1 MTRILTNV
9 AANAD
14 LTKLQNRVRNVQN
27 QISTDLSVDS
37 AAGNAA
43 STSRDAC
50 GASAGTGTAQ
60 PTLISGLQTS
70 LNDRVGSLVDATLNM
85 ASTRL
90 RALQVQQQLGVQSLS
105 ITSQSILK
113 LFQ

>member
-50 GASAGTGTAQ
+50 GTSAGTGTAQ
-60 PTLISGLQTS
+60 PPLISGLQTS